1 MIWILLA
8 ALGVPIWL
16 VVGMLAGA
24 LLMRRHIRHLPGVFK
39 AKLRLEAGEAKLR
52 LEADDVRGQK
62 PKWGRVC
69 YALWVHDVLLTFGGI
84 ALIRTRPLP
93 VAEVLQEPEPTSTD
107 EVKGLG
113 DSPRALRLR
122 LDGGS
127 IVALA
132 FAEMDEK
139 KALGPL
145 RVSENQ

>member
-1 MIWILLA
+1 MIWIILVA
-8 ALGVPIWL
+8 VGVPLWL

-24 LLMRRHIRHLPGVFK
+24 LLSRRHVKRLPGVFK
-39 AKLRLEAGEAKLR
+39 ARLRRETGDTPGLKE
-52 LEADDVRGQK
+52 
-62 PKWGRVC
+62 KWRST
-69 YALWVHDVLLTFGGI
+69 YALWVHDVLLTFGGV

-93 VAEVLQEPEPTSTD
+93 VAEVLQEPEPASTD
-107 EVKGLG
+107 EVKRLG